1 MEKINIKTR
10 PGQGQY
16 QVKRE
21 YHYPY
26 QGNKNPLQS
35 ILDLPI
41 TRQEPGKGV
50 KSKRYFPRVWFGYT
64 AKPRMS
70 LGGAFF

>member
-50 KSKRYFPRVWFGYT
+50 KSKRYFP
-64 AKPRMS
+64 
-70 LGGAFF
+70 